1 MGISYWAGVLPS
13 SVGFTVNIGV
23 ERKSLMGLASIL
35 VSLGSMLG
43 GLMLI
48 SMKEMVNRRGRSMV
62 IMFGLIT
69 HLTSFLLS
77 WLHLPHSAPLGD
89 TGHYSHLG
97 LEPQLWSVLL
107 MSLLLGLGDAAFNTQ
122 IISLVSAEYT
132 DNSAQAFA
140 LVKLVQSVGVSGGFA
155 SSTRV
160 GLYWQLTLLS
170 VFAVAGSLGF
180 IIVERKS
187 RRKTR

>member
-1 MGISYWAGVLPS
+1 MQCLKLLLTQDMLLLSLAFLYSGLEISYWAGVLPS

-89 TGHYSHLG
+89 TDHYSHLG
-97 LEPQLWSVLL
+97 KNHSTGLSTSASAKSSIFKHPDQLRVTLAPQC
-107 MSLLLGLGDAAFNTQ
+107 
-122 IISLVSAEYT
+122 
-132 DNSAQAFA
+132 
-140 LVKLVQSVGVSGGFA
+140 
-155 SSTRV
+155 
-160 GLYWQLTLLS
+160 
-170 VFAVAGSLGF
+170 
-180 IIVERKS
+180 
-187 RRKTR
+187 